1 MSWKVNSVKLV
12 YELVNDE
19 TGELISEERVL
30 GDDTKKVRKSRTK
43 KVEDNDPTP
52 KITVLDNKLQL
63 NNAAIELTGFM
74 ADDKVAVK
82 FEKKGRVTTPVT
94 MLDEKEGN
102 RLTKTNTIS
111 CRGSKR
117 DELLKFGDVFEL
129 VEHPSITGAFLM
141 KGNVTIEDDIVDV
154 PEEIANEEELDD
166 AIEESNDVD
175 SSDFN
180 FDNFE
185 F

>member
-1 MSWKVNSVKLV
+1 
-12 YELVNDE
+12 
-19 TGELISEERVL
+19 
-30 GDDTKKVRKSRTK
+30 
-43 KVEDNDPTP
+43 
-52 KITVLDNKLQL
+52 
-63 NNAAIELTGFM
+63 M

-117 DELLKFGDVFEL
+117 DELLKFGDVFVL
-129 VEHPSITGAFLM
+129 SEHPSITGAFLM
-141 KGNVTIEDDIVDV
+141 TGNVTIEDDIVDI

>member
-1 MSWKVNSVKLV
+1 MSWKVNSIKVT
-12 YELVNDE
+12 YELVDDT
-19 TGELISEERVL
+19 TGEIITETREL
-30 GDDTKKVRKSRTK
+30 GEGTVKKPRASRSKKIEDT
-43 KVEDNDPTP
+43 DPTP

-63 NNAAIELTGFM
+63 NNAASELTGFQ

-82 FEKKGRVTTPVT
+82 FEKKGRVTTPVI

-111 CRGSKR
+111 CRGAKR
-117 DELLKFGDVFEL
+117 EELLKFGTEFIIE
-129 VEHPSITGAFLM
+129 EHPTVVGTFTM
-141 KGNVTIEDDIVDV
+141 KGNVEIEDDIVDV
-154 PEEIANEEELDD
+154 PEEIASDEELDTSID
-166 AIEESNDVD
+166 ETS
-175 SSDFN
+175 SSDIN